1 MYNFWK
7 IILFEMLMNVLT
19 ELQIFI
25 FLLIEL
31 VIVPILRRLNR

>member
-7 IILFEMLMNVLT
+7 MILFEMLMNVLT

-25 FLLIEL
+25 FLLSSLLFIY
-31 VIVPILRRLNR
+31 

>member
-7 IILFEMLMNVLT
+7 MILFEMLMIVLT

-25 FLLIEL
+25 FLLSSLLFIY
-31 VIVPILRRLNR
+31 

>member
-7 IILFEMLMNVLT
+7 MILFEMLMNVLT

-25 FLLIEL
+25 FLLSSL
-31 VIVPILRRLNR
+31 LFLY

>member
-7 IILFEMLMNVLT
+7 MILFDMLMIVLT

-25 FLLIEL
+25 FLLSSLLFIY
-31 VIVPILRRLNR
+31 